1 MGGNERKDQ
10 LLQTYL
16 IERKKMNK
24 YYMKMINRLLN
35 VTVLNEMAIY
45 RKIWDR
51 TVDCLKFRVG
61 MVQSLIVKY
70 SKERKV
76 TGLHADKTTV
86 ARLTKQHFPRRILEQ
101 KGNKNPQSGMLCE
114 ERQETRC
121 LCPSYELPLCVDKCF
136 MVYHAKKNF

>member
-1 MGGNERKDQ
+1 
-10 LLQTYL
+10 
-16 IERKKMNK
+16 
-24 YYMKMINRLLN
+24 
-35 VTVLNEMAIY
+35 
-45 RKIWDR
+45 
-51 TVDCLKFRVG
+51 